1 MPRIYVFL
9 FLKIDSGF
17 NSVRLFF
24 KIIKKMLIVMKDCGA
39 ICVFTIGLFKMS
51 PGVSCDL
58 LYRLKLENRKYNMQ
72 VKCNEF
78 VRNGKVISLCH

>member
-24 KIIKKMLIVMKDCGA
+24 KSIKNVNCYEGLWCNRL
-39 ICVFTIGLFKMS
+39 CVFTTFKMS
-51 PGVSCDL
+51 PGLSCDI
-58 LYRLKLENRKYNMQ
+58 LYRLKLENRKDNVQ

-78 VRNGKVISLCH
+78 IKNGKVISLCC